1 MPVERIIKGNKI
13 LITNYGRNYLTTN
26 DIFDL
31 EAYELPLFL
40 KKKKDAP
47 VGNLREIYHSQSNRG
62 LISKIARE
70 MLMLILWEVVEGKTF
85 YLPNSSKEKIFV
97 SAMTDSRANSKRRS
111 GKFEDMNLY
120 MTDFRI
126 PEIQLFTTQ
135 NKRFYNMSLF
145 VNNDLAEKITS
156 QVNETGKVGGKI
168 PFRLRHILPHLYD
181 TFSYIEKDCIKLI
194 CETFFRRLRIIS
206 RFGCDLVIK
215 DRHNMVRFFNPLSIE
230 RYEAVSYFTKEFVSI
245 KLRQDKIKNFPCQ
258 NKLQMDLTS

>member
-31 EAYELPLFL
+31 EAEELSMFL
-40 KKKKDAP
+40 RKKKDAP

-70 MLMLILWEVVEGKTF
+70 MLMLILHEVIDGKTF

-97 SAMTDSRANSKRRS
+97 AVMANSRANFKRSIGRYS
-111 GKFEDMNLY
+111 DMNLF
-120 MTDFRI
+120 MTDFKI
-126 PEIQLFTTQ
+126 PELQLFTTQ

-145 VNNDLAEKITS
+145 VNNELAEKIT
-156 QVNETGKVGGKI
+156 QKVNDNGKVGGKI
-168 PFRLRHILPHLYD
+168 PIRMRHILPYLYD

-194 CETFFRRLRIIS
+194 CNTFFRRLRIIS
-206 RFGCDLVIK
+206 RFGCDLIIK
-215 DRHNMVRFFNPLSIE
+215 DRHNMVRFFNP
-230 RYEAVSYFTKEFVSI
+230 VSAEKYDLISYHKKEFVSI

-258 NKLQMDLTS
+258 NKPQMDLMS